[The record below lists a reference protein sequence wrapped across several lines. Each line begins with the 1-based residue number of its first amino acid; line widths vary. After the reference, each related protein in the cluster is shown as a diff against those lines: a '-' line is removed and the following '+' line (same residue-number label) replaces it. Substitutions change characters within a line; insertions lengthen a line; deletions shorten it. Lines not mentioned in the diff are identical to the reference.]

1 MFYSKGSQLYTPSCP
16 TVRMCSLLH
25 LQQHMSWLLAGL
37 GDLLEE
43 PISEVDLFHRHLPG
57 ISHTSGLVL
66 EAEGRKRKEGGSVPE
81 FSLLTGWQRSGQTII
96 AVSLETVSLNSFT
109 L

>member
-1 MFYSKGSQLYTPSCP
+1 
-16 TVRMCSLLH
+16 
-25 LQQHMSWLLAGL
+25 MSWLLAGL

-43 PISEVDLFHRHLPG
+43 PYFRSLFVPHLPG
-57 ISHTSGLVL
+57 ISHTSWLVL
-66 EAEGRKRKEGGSVPE
+66 EAGGGKEMEGGSVPE

-96 AVSLETVSLNSFT
+96 AASLETVSLNSFT